1 MQLSRKILAGA
12 LIALLPLGSALACTT
27 SAWTTATGAPIAD
40 DPDANAGT
48 NAPEAAAVKRYS
60 GRCGLAPASAAPSFV
75 TNDSPAAE
83 GIYRARWY
91 VFTGINSGAPKMFEA
106 FTADAGG
113 GTSIFSATYNQAAG
127 QLTFTAA
134 GTTVAPIT
142 VAPNKWYSVEVFH
155 QAGQPLTV
163 SVEGNNSAVVDA
175 AALTST
181 SAGAVAGTVGS
192 AQLGNI
198 NGAALGFAAAP
209 AASNNSGYSV
219 DEFDSTRSATPIG
232 RLCRGDANNDAAN
245 NVGDN
250 DLSALDAGA
259 IVSEALNIAVAAGQ
273 PDANE
278 DGRVTALDAGL
289 VISMRLANKKCN

>member
-27 SAWTTATGAPIAD
+27 SAWTTATGAPVAD
-40 DPDANAGT
+40 DPDTNAGT
-48 NAPEAAAVKRYS
+48 NAPEAAAVKRYA

-91 VFTGINSGAPKMFEA
+91 VFTGITTGAPKMFEA

-113 GTSIFSATYNQAAG
+113 GTSIFSATYDRAAG
-127 QLTFTAA
+127 NLTFTAA
-134 GTTVAPIT
+134 GTTVPSIA
-142 VAPNKWYSVEVFH
+142 VQPNKWYSVEVFH

-163 SVEGNNSAVVDA
+163 SVEGNNTAVVDA
-175 AALTST
+175 APLTST

-209 AASNNSGYSV
+209 APTNNSGYAV